1 MDMAMRY
8 ERSRGWLPTDV
19 SRDGEHYDIR
29 SEGQDGEKR
38 FIEVKGRAQSGII
51 VLTGPE
57 LDKLHQ
63 LGKRAWLYVVTHCKG
78 ERPRLRTIQDP
89 IPKLTPEMLVPADS
103 VPRRGERL
111 GAARPGSRDAGRG
124 WRARPMNS
132 DAAFRW
138 DDGLTGPARNIAGLD
153 HTPIRVLAGPG
164 TGKTFAL
171 MRRVARLLQE
181 GTTADRMLVCTF
193 TRTAAKDLGR
203 GLADL
208 GVDDAT
214 AVQSGTLHAYCFSL
228 LGREDV
234 LAATSRVP
242 RPLLAFE
249 ERFLLEDLSSARF
262 GNLHDRKR
270 RLQAFTAAWA
280 RLQTETAGWPADP
293 IDRAFQSRLSKWLR
307 FHEAMLIGEI
317 VPEALRYLRENP
329 ASQHRGLFEHV
340 LVDEY
345 QDLNRA
351 EQELLDLLAEAGHL
365 IVIGD
370 EDQSIY
376 SFKLAHPEG
385 ISDFDQSHPGTHDE
399 KLNECR
405 RCPRLVVELA
415 STLIANNE
423 GRVRRTLT
431 SRSAN
436 PEGEVFILQWPS
448 MEEEAQGIAEIVW
461 SRIENEGVEPGRVL
475 VLAPRRQF
483 GYAVRDALNAHGVFA
498 HSFFHEQA
506 LDNVEAQHAFSLLT
520 LLANPEDRVA
530 LRCWCGF
537 GGTSLRHPA
546 WGRLRAHCEMSGESP
561 WCALVRL
568 ASSDLAIPHTRHLV
582 NRFRELQ
589 LRLEELQNTKG
600 QALVRAV
607 FPEGED
613 WASPIRALAATIEGD
628 EFDAEELQEELRVR
642 ITQPEL
648 PTDVDYVRVMS
659 LHKSKGLTADLVVV
673 VGCVE
678 GLIPTLAKGTPA
690 EQAKSLEE
698 QRRLFYVAITRTR
711 QALIIS
717 SVTQLPR
724 KLAYSM
730 GAEVRGGNPWHCPTI
745 ASRFLDELGPGRPA
759 ALVGSDIVKGVAV

>member
-1 MDMAMRY
+1 
-8 ERSRGWLPTDV
+8 
-19 SRDGEHYDIR
+19 
-29 SEGQDGEKR
+29 
-38 FIEVKGRAQSGII
+38 
-51 VLTGPE
+51 
-57 LDKLHQ
+57 
-63 LGKRAWLYVVTHCKG
+63 
-78 ERPRLRTIQDP
+78 
-89 IPKLTPEMLVPADS
+89 
-103 VPRRGERL
+103 
-111 GAARPGSRDAGRG
+111 
-124 WRARPMNS
+124 MNGHS
-132 DAAFRW
+132 AFRW
-138 DDGLTGPARNIAGLD
+138 DDGLTGPARDIARLD

-171 MRRVARLLQE
+171 MRRVARLLQD
-181 GTTADRMLVCTF
+181 GTRPSRMLVCTF
-193 TRTAAKDLGR
+193 TRTAAKDLER

-214 AVQSGTLHAYCFSL
+214 AVQSGTLHAYCFGL

-234 LAATSRVP
+234 LAATTRVP
-242 RPLLAFE
+242 RPLLVFE
-249 ERFLLEDLSSARF
+249 ERFLLEDMNSPGF
-262 GNLHDRKR
+262 GSLHDRKR
-270 RLQAFTAAWA
+270 RLQAFNAAWA
-280 RLQTETAGWPADP
+280 RLQSETPGWPLDP
-293 IDRAFQSRLSKWLR
+293 IDQTFQGRLSKWLR

-399 KLNECR
+399 ELDECR

-423 GRVRRTLT
+423 GRVRRALT
-431 SRSAN
+431 ARPTN
-436 PEGEVFILQWPS
+436 PEGDVFVLQWPS
-448 MEEEAQGIAEIVW
+448 MEEEARGIAEIIRN
-461 SRIENEGVEPGRVL
+461 RIETEEVEPGRVL

-483 GYAVRDALNAHGVFA
+483 GYAIRDALNAHGVFA

-506 LDNVEAQHAFSLLT
+506 LDKGEAQQAFSLLT

-537 GGTSLRHPA
+537 GGTSLRCPA
-546 WGRLRAHCEMSGESP
+546 WGRLRAHCEASGESP
-561 WCALVRL
+561 WRALVRL
-568 ASSDLAIPHTRHLV
+568 ASSDLVIPHMRHLV
-582 NRFRELQ
+582 NRFQELQ
-589 LRLEELQNTKG
+589 VRLEELKNTKG
-600 QALVRAV
+600 QALVNAV
-607 FPEGED
+607 FPEDED
-613 WASPIRALAATIEGD
+613 WAGPIRALAATIEGD
-628 EFDAEELQEELRVR
+628 EFDAKRLQEDLRVR

-678 GLIPTLAKGTPA
+678 GLVPTLTKGTLA

-698 QRRLFYVAITRTR
+698 QRRLFYVAITRTTR
-711 QALIIS
+711 VLVIS

-724 KLAYSM
+724 KLAYNM
-730 GAEVRGGNPWHCPTI
+730 GAEVRGGNPWYCPTI
-745 ASRFLDELGPGRPA
+745 ASRFLDELGPARPA
-759 ALVGSDIVKGVAV
+759 AIVGSDIVEGVAV